1 MSLRP
6 RRRRY
11 ALAVVE
17 RAWRTG
23 KRLLRAEA
31 IVYAGYLAFL
41 TMLGLVPALAVAYWL
56 AEQSALASVADRSLR
71 EYLTFHLFPDSAQE
85 VIRTVAKLRVNAR
98 KLGITALAALFVDV
112 VFKAYALHCALG
124 RIFERPHAWW
134 QPVRVLVVVLLI
146 LPLTVAATVWGVQ
159 FIENLIVI
167 VLPTL
172 RKTIDWLFIPLHVS
186 LPMWTGLIALY
197 YGCVPDVGR
206 LRNIALVSAVV
217 MLAIEGLRL
226 FLTGYFSNL
235 AQVRSLYG
243 TFTAIPVM
251 MLSLFSTW
259 LLVLS
264 GAAWLCEGA
273 GASQL
278 RRSRPRAT
286 ESE

>member
-1 MSLRP
+1 MSS

-11 ALAVVE
+11 LLAVAE

-23 KRLLRAEA
+23 KRLIRAEA

-41 TMLGLVPALAVAYWL
+41 TMLGLAPALAVAYWL
-56 AEQSALASVADRSLR
+56 AEQSTLASIADKSLR
-71 EYLTFHLFPDSAQE
+71 EYLTSHLFPDSAQE
-85 VIRTVAKLRVNAR
+85 VIRTVTKLRVNAR
-98 KLGITALAALFVDV
+98 KLGITALAALFIDI
-112 VFKAYALHCALG
+112 VFKAYALHSALG
-124 RIFERPHAWW
+124 RIFERAYAWW
-134 QPVRVLVVVLLI
+134 QPLRVLFVVLLI

-167 VLPTL
+167 MMPTF
-172 RKTIDWLFIPLHVS
+172 RKTIDWLFVPLHVS
-186 LPMWTGLIALY
+186 LPLWTGLIALY
-197 YGCVPDVGR
+197 YGCVPNVGR

-217 MLAIEGLRL
+217 MLSVEALRL

-251 MLSLFSTW
+251 MLSLFFTW

-273 GASQL
+273 GAAKLLRAQL
-278 RRSRPRAT
+278 RK
-286 ESE
+286 